1 MLNSMNQSSAT
12 PVIQLTDKDALII
25 VDVQKDF
32 LERGSLP
39 VPDSSQIIAVLNGY
53 IELFASHG
61 LSVFATRDWHP
72 LKHCSFQEQGGP
84 WPEHCVQYTE
94 GAAFAEGL
102 HLPDSL
108 TVISKGTGPDTDA
121 YSGFQGTGL
130 ERQLQALH
138 IERLFV
144 GGLALDV
151 CVLNTVMDALI
162 NGYQVFVLEDASQAV
177 NVKPDDGDKA
187 VAEMQ
192 HAGARFITLS
202 QLT

>member
-1 MLNSMNQSSAT
+1 MNQSSAT
-12 PVIQLTDKDALII
+12 PAIHLTVKDALVV

-39 VPDSSQIIAVLNGY
+39 VPDSSQIIAVLNSY
-53 IELFASHG
+53 LELFERYD
-61 LSVFATRDWHP
+61 LPVFATRDWHP

-94 GAAFAEGL
+94 GAAFADGL
-102 HLPDSL
+102 YLPDNM
-108 TVISKGTGPDTDA
+108 TVISKGTGIDTDA

-130 ERQLQALH
+130 EQQMRELN

-151 CVLNTVMDALI
+151 CVLNTVMDAI
-162 NGYQVFVLEDASQAV
+162 SIGYTVYVLADASRAV
-177 NVKPDDGDKA
+177 NVNPGDQKRA

-192 HAGARFITLS
+192 NAGARFVTLD
-202 QLT
+202 QLL